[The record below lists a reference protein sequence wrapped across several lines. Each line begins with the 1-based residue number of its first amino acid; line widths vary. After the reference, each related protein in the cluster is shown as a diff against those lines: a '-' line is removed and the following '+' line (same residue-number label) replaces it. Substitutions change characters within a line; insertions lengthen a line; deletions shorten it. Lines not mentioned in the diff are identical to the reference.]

1 MVSGNARRR
10 HFESVF
16 AVDNRFVCTNTPA
29 RRMQRSPISI
39 GALTDHRSC
48 TAIVIRPTSRS
59 LTMTLDRNR
68 WRPAR
73 TTLLFCFVSPLLVS
87 FLGPCGVSVTQVQ
100 LTASD
105 YRVIGE
111 STAGQVVP
119 APPRPLSLS
128 KKLKSPIPK
137 TPPLG
142 QANTHPT
149 ESLSFQTLVT
159 TQ

>member
-1 MVSGNARRR
+1 MVSGTARRR

-73 TTLLFCFVSPLLVS
+73 ITLLFCFVSPLLVS
-87 FLGPCGVSVTQVQ
+87 FLGPCGVSVTQAQ

-105 YRVIGE
+105 YRVIRE
-111 STAGQVVP
+111 STAVQFGG
-119 APPRPLSLS
+119 RPGH
-128 KKLKSPIPK
+128 P
-137 TPPLG
+137 PPLG
-142 QANTHPT
+142 EKLSRPRAEPPLLELLYGHPPYVPFLQILH
-149 ESLSFQTLVT
+149 S
-159 TQ
+159 